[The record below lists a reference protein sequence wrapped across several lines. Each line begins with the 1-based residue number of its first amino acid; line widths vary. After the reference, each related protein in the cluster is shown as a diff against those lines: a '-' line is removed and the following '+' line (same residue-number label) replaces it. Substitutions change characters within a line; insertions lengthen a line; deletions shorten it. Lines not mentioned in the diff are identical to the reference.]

1 MNDLGTREERVLIQI
16 ERARARAP
24 HVKDELITMA
34 HGSGGKATH
43 TLVTDVFVERFANTR
58 LARLED
64 QALIDVGGTRLAFTT
79 DSFVVSPLF
88 FPGGSIG
95 DLAVNGT
102 VNDLAVGGAQPL
114 ALAAAFVLEEG
125 FPVDDLRRVTDDVA
139 RAARAARVDVVT
151 GDTKVVERGKADGC
165 YVATT
170 GLGIVPQG
178 VHLGTDEVRAGDTV
192 IVSGPIGDHGATI
205 MLCREDLGIEADIV
219 SDTAPLNGVVR
230 MLLERCDGV
239 RWMRDATRGG
249 VATVLN
255 ELADGAQ
262 VAVELDEDAV
272 PVRAEVRGVSELLGI
287 DPLYIACEGRMVCIV
302 DPSQGD
308 AALCALEDAGC
319 QPAAVGRIKEGPAGM
334 VMLRTGFGGSRI
346 VDMLIGDPLPRIC

>member
-1 MNDLGTREERVLIQI
+1 
-16 ERARARAP
+16 
-24 HVKDELITMA
+24 MA

-43 TLVTDVFVERFANTR
+43 TLIADVFVERFANTH

-64 QALIDVGGTRLAFTT
+64 QALIDAGDTRIAFTT

-102 VNDLAVGGAQPL
+102 VNDLAVGGAVPL
-114 ALAAAFVLEEG
+114 ALSAAFVLEEG
-125 FPVDDLRRVTDDVA
+125 FPVEDLRRLADDMA
-139 RAARAARVDVVT
+139 RAARAAGVDIVT

-165 YVATT
+165 YVTTT
-170 GLGIVPQG
+170 GIGVVPQG
-178 VHLGTDEVRAGDTV
+178 VHLGMDEVCPGDTV

-205 MLCREDLGIEADIV
+205 MLCREDLGIEADLV
-219 SDTAPLNGVVR
+219 SDTAPLNGAVQ
-230 MLLERCDGV
+230 MLLERCGGV

-255 ELADGAQ
+255 ELAEGAH

-287 DPLYIACEGRMVCIV
+287 DPLYIACEGRMVCVV
-302 DPSQGD
+302 DSARRDD
-308 AALCALEDAGC
+308 ALRVLRDAGC
-319 QPAAVGRIKEGPAGM
+319 EPAAVGTIKEGPAGM